1 VEQKRRYPRYAC
13 SNKALVQIDN
23 VVIVEANIVNISLNG
38 ALFELADDCIFQKG
52 DKWQL
57 TFKLPN
63 SDLVLKFETEVVHSH
78 ANRVGVKFVHM
89 DIDTTTN
96 LHRLL
101 ETRPANSQRMAK
113 SFAFMS

>member
-1 VEQKRRYPRYAC
+1 MEQKRRYPRYAC

-38 ALFELADDCIFQKG
+38 ALFELADDCMFEKE

-63 SDLVLKFETEVVHSH
+63 SDIILKITTEVVHSH
-78 ANRVGVKFVHM
+78 ANRVGVKFIHM

-96 LHRLL
+96 LHELL
-101 ETRPANSQRMAK
+101 DTRPANPQRLAK
-113 SFAFMS
+113 SFALLT